1 MNSNL
6 LTIQERGQAI
16 LKAFSGNDLSNM
28 DLVKGGIGSGK
39 YSHIKLHSDNNVAI
53 HQSAEHIAAHAGI
66 GIDDY
71 KKLKSSEKQE
81 HLVKL
86 KNAMHADKMKKR

>member
-6 LTIQERGQAI
+6 LTIQERAANIMKSVECDTQKI
-16 LKAFSGNDLSNM
+16 DLF
-28 DLVKGGIGSGK
+28 KGGMGSGK

-53 HQSAEHIAAHAGI
+53 HQNAEHIANHAGVNI
-66 GIDDY
+66 EDY
-71 KKLKSSEKQE
+71 KKLKTSEKQE
-81 HLVKL
+81 HLTKL